1 MNAITDS
8 KICPFTGLEIV
19 ESNRWKNLKLA
30 ENYVISYRKIGDSI
44 VDVHGY
50 GHILEFDAE
59 RFQNFLDNFI
69 EDQGITLPYVE
80 MRNYED
86 VQGVLPTKRTIMAQ
100 KDYFIENKDK
110 RIGFVAYNTTKAIS
124 MLLMSGV
131 RQYKSVNVVLSVEP
145 DYNHAV
151 KKAEDILKD
160 YSPYKKVGISNKKY
174 KISSTEIEE
183 VALACGRFLWE
194 ESDLF
199 DVSTFDLSERHPLF
213 PIVENLAIVR
223 EELIHLENESYKK
236 SKALESEQLQTE
248 KIVESLQSGIIIVD
262 AFKDQV
268 VDINPAACSLLEG
281 EKEHIIGKPFSQFLM
296 DQKKD
301 VDYNLSGD
309 KNRDN
314 YLITLK
320 EDIVPVHR
328 NSVKITLNNKNYVL
342 ENFVDISE
350 AKEHEEKLKKSL
362 AHTKQINNLTFN
374 REKRII
380 EMKKEVN
387 QLLAELGRE
396 PKYKSV
402 VDIKEDRG
410 NYGETKG

>member
-1 MNAITDS
+1 MNIVTDS
-8 KICPFTGLEIV
+8 KLCPFTGLEIV
-19 ESNRWKNLKLA
+19 ESNRWSNLKLA

-69 EDQGITLPYVE
+69 EDQGISLPYIE

-86 VQGVLPTKRTIMAQ
+86 VQGILPTKKTILAQ
-100 KDYFIENKDK
+100 KDYFIDNKDK

-131 RQYKSVNVVLSVEP
+131 RQYKSVNVVLSVEA
-145 DYNHAV
+145 DYKHGVN
-151 KKAEDILKD
+151 KALDILKE
-160 YSPYKKVGISNKKY
+160 YTPYKKVGTRNKKY
-174 KISSTEIEE
+174 KISTKEIEE
-183 VALACGRFLWE
+183 VAISCGRFLWE
-194 ESDLF
+194 ENDLF
-199 DVSTFDLSERHPLF
+199 DMDSFDLSEGHPLF

-268 VDINPAACSLLEG
+268 VDVNPAACLLLEG

-296 DQKKD
+296 NQKKEI
-301 VDYNLSGD
+301 DYNFSRD
-309 KNRDN
+309 KKRDN

-328 NSVKITLNNKNYVL
+328 NSVKITLNHKNYVL

-362 AHTKQINNLTFN
+362 AHTKQLNNLTFN

-387 QLLAELGRE
+387 QLLVELGRE

-402 VDIKEDRG
+402 VDITEDRG
-410 NYGETKG
+410 NYAETEG